1 MSSNVLT
8 SVKLTTLIYLINNRI
23 KSILK
28 VLIMQI
34 YVLNNEEMKT
44 IMNILIMIISDTSK
58 DSLICYTFF
67 LLKQCF
73 AGAVS
78 GHFTFSSL
86 RFFFVR
92 FFANEQNF
100 AVLIKTRYFW
110 RIWSLA
116 NSSSVNK
123 QNP

>member
-1 MSSNVLT
+1 
-8 SVKLTTLIYLINNRI
+8 
-23 KSILK
+23 
-28 VLIMQI
+28 MQI

-58 DSLICYTFF
+58 DSFIYCKFSFYWSNALQAPLVDTLPLVHFGVFF
-67 LLKQCF
+67 
-73 AGAVS
+73 S
-78 GHFTFSSL
+78 
-86 RFFFVR
+86 
-92 FFANEQNF
+92 ANEQNF